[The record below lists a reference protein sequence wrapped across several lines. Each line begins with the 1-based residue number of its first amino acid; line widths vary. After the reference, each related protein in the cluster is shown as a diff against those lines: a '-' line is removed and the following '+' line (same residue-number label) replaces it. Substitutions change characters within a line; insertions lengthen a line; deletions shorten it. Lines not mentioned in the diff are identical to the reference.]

1 MIEFGPDLGKP
12 LLLSLAFT
20 VVGLLLFVFS
30 LWVIEKLTPFS
41 VRKEIEEDQNVAMGI
56 IVGSL
61 ILGIA
66 LILAASLVDVSVS
79 IGGGP

>member
-12 LLLSLAFT
+12 LLLSLVFT

-41 VRKEIEEDQNVAMGI
+41 VRKEIEEDQNVALGI

-66 LILAASLVDVSVS
+66 LILAASLVDISVN
-79 IGGGP
+79 IVGGP